1 MKNKS
6 FLFAALLCF
15 CGWCCTSC
23 ESNVPSEI
31 GGGSDT
37 YVAKGFS
44 VSANKQVVFSPGN
57 LQYQASTD
65 TWRFANHQYDYVGEL
80 NSEISPT
87 NENWIDLFGWGTG
100 NNPTNT
106 SEDEADYATFVDW
119 GTNKIGKDK
128 ANTWRTLTLDEWEYL
143 LSERPNAQT
152 LWGIATICNIHGV
165 ILLPDDFALPKNM
178 TFLSGEDGDLGWAL
192 NVYTTQEWEKM
203 EQNGAVFMPAAG
215 CREWDID
222 GMHFWEETEEDKKL
236 MVNDVQVFGFYWSC
250 TILNDGYHV
259 CVYSVEICDEECV
272 IDDGGL
278 NRLAKGFSVRLV
290 QDL

>member
-1 MKNKS
+1 MTHKT
-6 FLFAALLCF
+6 FLFAAMVCLL
-15 CGWCCTSC
+15 GWCCISC
-23 ESNVPSEI
+23 ESNDPSKNNA
-31 GGGSDT
+31 

-44 VSANKQVVFSPGN
+44 VSANKQVVFSSGN

-128 ANTWRTLTLDEWEYL
+128 ANTWRTLTENEWYYLLDERI
-143 LSERPNAQT
+143 SAAA
-152 LWGIATICNIHGV
+152 LWGIATVNNIHGL
-165 ILLPDDFALPKNM
+165 ILLPDDFTLPEDM
-178 TFLSGEDGDLGWAL
+178 TFFAGSDYSGLKWKL
-192 NVYTTQEWEKM
+192 NVYTTYEWEKM
-203 EQNGAVFMPAAG
+203 EKSGAVFLPASG
-215 CREWDID
+215 SRD
-222 GMHFWEETEEDKKL
+222 GSSISR
-236 MVNDVQVFGFYWSC
+236 VQDYGYYWSATPDDSSYAYC
-250 TILNDGYHV
+250 LLFDSIGPELVGYFFHR
-259 CVYSVEICDEECV
+259 YN
-272 IDDGGL
+272 G
-278 NRLAKGFSVRLV
+278 RAVRLV

>member
-1 MKNKS
+1 MTHKT

-23 ESNVPSEI
+23 ESNVPSET

-44 VSANKQVVFSPGN
+44 ISANKQVIFSPGN

-100 NNPTNT
+100 NNPTNV
-106 SEDEADYATFVDW
+106 SENNADYATFVDW
-119 GTNKIGKDK
+119 GTNKIGKYK
-128 ANTWRTLTLDEWEYL
+128 ANTWRTLTIDEWEYL
-143 LSERPNAQT
+143 LFKRISAAA
-152 LWGIATICNIHGV
+152 LWGIATVNNIHGL
-165 ILLPDDFALPKNM
+165 ILLPDDFTLPIDMN
-178 TFLSGEDGDLGWAL
+178 FIAGGDRDLGWAL
-192 NVYTTQEWEKM
+192 NVYTTYEWEKM
-203 EQNGAVFMPAAG
+203 EEAGAVFLPASG
-215 CREWDID
+215 DRLGSSI
-222 GMHFWEETEEDKKL
+222 GG
-236 MVNDVQVFGFYWSC
+236 VQGYGRYWSA
-250 TILNDGYHV
+250 TPYGSGYAY
-259 CVYSVEICDEECV
+259 CLDFYSYEAGLGYGLRY
-272 IDDGGL
+272 GGQ
-278 NRLAKGFSVRLV
+278 AVRLV